1 MADNIGYTPGT
12 GATVAA
18 DDVSGVLY
26 QRVKLAFG
34 ADGSASDVANG
45 NGLPVDTGLNPLTD
59 VQLRASALPLPVGA
73 ATEATLASMFAAF
86 KAEDSASADGD
97 LGMVLLAQ
105 RRDSDTTAVSNDGDY
120 ATLKLD
126 EAGRLK
132 VATQP
137 ASYSDTT
144 GNITANG
151 QTIFVDCQRF
161 SNLMIHCSGTFS
173 TINVAFEGS
182 LNSTNGTDGSWFG
195 VQAIRSN
202 ANTIETTTGNLS
214 ATPAYAWE
222 LSVNALKYFRIRATA
237 YTSGTQAWTFVPGTY
252 ATEPI
257 PGAQISGTQPVS
269 VTAPTASNINSAAT
283 TNATSVKASAGTV
296 YSVTASNINA
306 AIRYLKF
313 YNKASAPTVGTDVPV
328 ITIPIP
334 AGGAINIPFGTTG
347 HRFATGIALAIT
359 TGAADSDTGAV
370 AANEI
375 KVATAYI

>member
-126 EAGRLK
+126 EAGRL
-132 VATQP
+132 
-137 ASYSDTT
+137 
-144 GNITANG
+144 
-151 QTIFVDCQRF
+151 
-161 SNLMIHCSGTFS
+161 
-173 TINVAFEGS
+173 
-182 LNSTNGTDGSWFG
+182 
-195 VQAIRSN
+195 
-202 ANTIETTTGNLS
+202 
-214 ATPAYAWE
+214 
-222 LSVNALKYFRIRATA
+222 
-237 YTSGTQAWTFVPGTY
+237 
-252 ATEPI
+252 
-257 PGAQISGTQPVS
+257 
-269 VTAPTASNINSAAT
+269 
-283 TNATSVKASAGTV
+283 
-296 YSVTASNINA
+296 
-306 AIRYLKF
+306 
-313 YNKASAPTVGTDVPV
+313 
-328 ITIPIP
+328 
-334 AGGAINIPFGTTG
+334 
-347 HRFATGIALAIT
+347 
-359 TGAADSDTGAV
+359 
-370 AANEI
+370 
-375 KVATAYI
+375 

>member
-182 LNSTNGTDGSWFG
+182 LDSTNGTDGSWFG

>member
-34 ADGSASDVANG
+34 ADGSASDVASG

-59 VQLRASALPLPVGA
+59 AQLRASALPLPVGA

-132 VATQP
+132 VSTQP
-137 ASYSDTT
+137 ASYSSTT

-182 LNSTNGTDGSWFG
+182 LNSTNGTDGSWFA